1 MEVDLDVTDAP
12 DKAVS
17 TDVSTQNEKQIE
29 CVTTNN
35 AIDLAHNSPITEY
48 SAADEVDDEI
58 LSHIRRH
65 TGCVQEYPRRI
76 EQGTSEKHL
85 CHSSSNG

>member
-17 TDVSTQNEKQIE
+17 TDASTQNEKQIE

-35 AIDLAHNSPITEY
+35 AIDLAHNSPITEA
-48 SAADEVDDEI
+48 SAFGGWESLENRGALYLKKWVASYEVAT
-58 LSHIRRH
+58 SQK
-65 TGCVQEYPRRI
+65 VQLERQLER
-76 EQGTSEKHL
+76 
-85 CHSSSNG
+85 

>member
-35 AIDLAHNSPITEY
+35 AIDLAHNSPITEA
-48 SAADEVDDEI
+48 SAFGGWESLQNGGGLIFEEWVASYEVAT
-58 LSHIRRH
+58 SQK
-65 TGCVQEYPRRI
+65 VQLERQLER
-76 EQGTSEKHL
+76 
-85 CHSSSNG
+85 